1 MTSDSGLAAIK
12 KESISSAQPEEII
25 IKEDAKLVKSEFIQD
40 MFQKF
45 KLKERINYLVENL
58 KGFSQSNG
66 QTATGTIFQIILG
79 KANNGTLCMWAL
91 LKDVYTNWTY
101 LRYNEKDPRVSW
113 ECPWVTHVCEG
124 SEDDHVLHKKYSDL
138 EEVFTQDFY

>member
-1 MTSDSGLAAIK
+1 
-12 KESISSAQPEEII
+12 
-25 IKEDAKLVKSEFIQD
+25 
-40 MFQKF
+40 
-45 KLKERINYLVENL
+45 
-58 KGFSQSNG
+58 
-66 QTATGTIFQIILG
+66 
-79 KANNGTLCMWAL
+79 MWAL

-113 ECPWVTHVCEG
+113 KCPWVTHVCEG